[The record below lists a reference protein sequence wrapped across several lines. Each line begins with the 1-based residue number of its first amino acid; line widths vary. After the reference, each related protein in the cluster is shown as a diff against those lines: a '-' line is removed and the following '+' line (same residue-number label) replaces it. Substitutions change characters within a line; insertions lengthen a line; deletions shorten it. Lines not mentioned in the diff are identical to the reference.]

1 MNEFGIVFSLN
12 SPQDKNT
19 NIEVSVDVGENKKY
33 LCKFLIGFEGK
44 WRTLRDFEQNS
55 KASWKPEEYGVYSLL
70 VQIREENSK
79 KSFDF
84 VSKAEFEIKNVPVK
98 KRAFIK
104 EVAIDKCEPFVK
116 NETIHI
122 EIIAGGGSGDYLY
135 GFVVR
140 KDGMEL
146 EGIEYGPCSW
156 VNFTP
161 ETTGEFELE
170 ARVKE
175 VDSPYRTD
183 DTKIVHMNVL
193 EFAPGKIDY
202 VIMPG
207 KKHFIVSDKVSL
219 EAIVQNT
226 RNVVMKY
233 ILKINNNIVEET
245 EFVESKKYEFTP
257 KCSGNYSVVILA
269 KNMMSGALFDSKTE
283 VRIKVHDAYP
293 VTGTKLLKDKDAIKA
308 NEPVTF
314 TVSYEGGAGVIFEF
328 YIMEEGQWKLVQ
340 EYSKKNYYSFIPFSK
355 GMYKVLALLRSQN
368 NIVAYEDYDILVFEI
383 E

>member
-1 MNEFGIVFSLN
+1 MNEFGIVFNLN
-12 SPQDKNT
+12 SPQEKNT
-19 NIEVSVDVGENKKY
+19 DIEISVDVGENKKY
-33 LCKFLIGFEGK
+33 LCKFLIGFQGK
-44 WRTLRDFEQNS
+44 WYTMRDFELNS
-55 KASWKPEEYGVYSLL
+55 KALWKPEKYGVYSVM
-70 VQIREENSK
+70 VQIREEDSK
-79 KSFDF
+79 KSFDY
-84 VSKAEFEIKNVPVK
+84 VSKAEFEIRNIPSK
-98 KRAFIK
+98 KKAYIK
-104 EVAIDKCEPFVK
+104 EVVIDKHEPFVK

-122 EIIAGGGSGDYLY
+122 EIMAGGGSGDYLY
-135 GFVVR
+135 GYAVK

-161 ETTGEFELE
+161 ETNGEFELQ

-183 DTKIVHMNVL
+183 DTKIVRINVF

-202 VIMPG
+202 VIMPR

-226 RNVVMKY
+226 QNVVLKY

-257 KCSGNYSVVILA
+257 KCSGIYSVVILV
-269 KNMMSGALFDSKTE
+269 KNKKSGALFDSKNE
-283 VRIKVHDAYP
+283 VRIKVYDSYP
-293 VTGTKLLKDKDAIKA
+293 ITSTKLLKDRDIIKA

-314 TVSYEGGAGVIFEF
+314 TASYEGGAGVIFEF
-328 YIMEEGQWKLVQ
+328 YIMEEGQWRLVQ
-340 EYSKKNYYSFIPFSK
+340 GYSKKNYYSFIPFNK
-355 GMYKVLALLRSQN
+355 GLYKVLALLRSQN
-368 NIVAYEDYDILVFEI
+368 NMVAYEDYDILVFDI